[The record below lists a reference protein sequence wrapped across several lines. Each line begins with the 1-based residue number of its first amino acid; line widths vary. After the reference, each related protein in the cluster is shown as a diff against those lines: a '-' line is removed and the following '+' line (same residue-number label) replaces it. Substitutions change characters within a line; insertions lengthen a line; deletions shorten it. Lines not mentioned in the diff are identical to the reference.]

1 MGGAGARCD
10 ASSIAQIDFGHSPFM
25 LDGRR
30 NLRDPFRF
38 ENTWLKATKFEYRV
52 NEWWNRYD
60 VTGIPS
66 FRLEKKLKI
75 PAYLYK

>member
-1 MGGAGARCD
+1 MSNNWEELVQDVMQVPLHKLTSDTR
-10 ASSIAQIDFGHSPFM
+10 H
-25 LDGRR
+25 RR
-30 NLRDPFRF
+30 NLCDPFRF
-38 ENTWLKATKFEYRV
+38 ENMWLKATKFEYRV